1 MSSYLY
7 YQLVGGEEAWVVT
20 QADKA
25 KFHELRPT
33 FITVL
38 ALDKIVGEAPNRE
51 FLESIKYQG
60 PMYWDLDD
68 ASDVNNSIQD
78 AKSVLEKLGS
88 YGVADSSINI
98 FLSGKK
104 GLHILVPQA
113 VFMEKPGFV
122 RFLPHIYK
130 EIAFKMAEPTVDF
143 RVYTA
148 RKGRMLRTCY
158 NVRENK
164 KYKVAITAQELRE
177 LTPEGYDAFV
187 SEPTREFDMAEGE
200 FCARFALVYEEA
212 AQRYTSR
219 PKKTTKVVS
228 PVQLKAQEP
237 VALAIMRGETSSH
250 AGFNPIAMQVSLYAR
265 EAGWKVEQLI
275 DNCAGLIENHQSD
288 GNRYNT
294 PAKRKRALQETF
306 YYIDEN
312 PSYEYSIGGLKS
324 VGQGAAPE
332 VDEEG
337 NEVDSVHNMG
347 VFAEGYRY
355 VTSRDEIT
363 TPVTNFIFDNITKL
377 VDPVDERILS
387 YTAHLKGDSN
397 VQADAMVTL
406 IDGQLSGS
414 TSLHNAVSAFGGI
427 FTGTDG
433 QARGIQQLMLRAVDN
448 TNYII
453 DSEGLN
459 VINLPRSRNPALSK
473 PFLVWADA
481 DGVRMPAEQKE
492 AGVNFT
498 FQGYPEV
505 EGVIKADVTR
515 APALG
520 RWLGEDPANK
530 ERLTYMLNNMIAA
543 YDPEV
548 LGKTL
553 GWMVSCFW
561 RQLFH
566 AYDNKFP
573 LLHIYGPSGFGKTEL
588 ATTLMRLFFYEATP
602 TMITPSSTVFA
613 LQQLVAGS
621 GSIPI
626 VLDEYKPGVMDK
638 GQLEK
643 FRALF
648 RDVYNMKDAQRGGGN
663 AKKDAFNALS
673 RVRLSGPIAF
683 VAEAMETETAIVER
697 IVLVSAKKPDELVMR
712 RRAAHYEEYKQN
724 SDILSILGHYI
735 AARVLQTTSMAD
747 FKVEF
752 SGILRE
758 ARDNHMLRQDDYERV
773 ESGEMTLEE
782 LTRRRNNKDRP
793 IYNNSVALFGVRK
806 FRSMLERVYK
816 DEFDGMFGDSFNRME
831 EAIFNTNEGVVD
843 STIPEYVKVLNAMSG
858 MTRLEG
864 YSALEEGRDFN
875 VVDQGGQVRLAIDP
889 RAVFAKYRSYMRSQ
903 GSNALYPSEQAFAQA
918 MVDCPQ
924 YLGKGVRLDRV
935 ETSVILLDYEGLQRS
950 RVEPWR
956 AKTRQFRT

>member
-20 QADKA
+20 QADKT
-25 KFHELRPT
+25 KFKDIRPT

-38 ALDKIVGEAPNRE
+38 ALDKIVGDKPNRE
-51 FLESIKYQG
+51 FLESIKYVG

-68 ASDVNNSIQD
+68 ANDVNNSIQD
-78 AKSVLEKLGS
+78 AKSLLEKLNS
-88 YGVADSSINI
+88 YGIPDTSINV

-104 GLHILVPQA
+104 GLHILVPQS

-148 RKGRMLRTCY
+148 RRGRMLRTCF
-158 NVRENK
+158 NIRDNQ
-164 KYKVAITAQELRE
+164 KYKVAITADELRA
-177 LTPEGYDAFV
+177 LTPEGYDTFV
-187 SEPTREFDMAEGE
+187 STPTREYELAEGE

-212 AQRYTSR
+212 AQKYTSR
-219 PKKTTKVVS
+219 PRKAAKTVT
-228 PVQLKAQEP
+228 PAQLKAQEP
-237 VALAIMRGETSSH
+237 IALAIMNGETSDH
-250 AGFNPIAMQVSLYAR
+250 AGFNPIAMQLAMYAR
-265 EAGWKVEQLI
+265 EAGWNEGYFIEQ
-275 DNCAGLIENHQSD
+275 CAGIIANHESD
-288 GNRYNT
+288 GSRYNS
-294 PAKRKRALQETF
+294 PEKRERALKETF
-306 YYIDEN
+306 YYMEDN
-312 PSYEYSIGGLKS
+312 PGYEYSIGGLKS
-324 VGQGAAPE
+324 VARGAQPE

-347 VFAEGYRY
+347 VFADGYRY
-355 VTSRDEIT
+355 VTSKDENTIAI
-363 TPVTNFIFDNITKL
+363 TNFIFEKITKL

-387 YTAHLKGDSN
+387 YSVHLRGDAN
-397 VQADAMVTL
+397 VQTDASLTL
-406 IDGQLSGS
+406 LDGQLSGS

-481 DGVRMPAEQKE
+481 DGVRMPAEQKG
-492 AGVNFT
+492 AGINFT
-498 FQGYPEV
+498 FQGFPEA
-505 EGVIKADVTR
+505 EGVIKTDVTR
-515 APALG
+515 APGLG
-520 RWLGEDPANK
+520 VWLNDEGNLD
-530 ERLTYMLNNMIAA
+530 RLTYMLQNMISA

-613 LQQLVAGS
+613 LQTLVAGS
-621 GSIPI
+621 GSVPI
-626 VLDEYKPGVMDK
+626 VLDEYKPGVMEK

-663 AKKDAFNALS
+663 AKKEAFNALS

-735 AARVLQTTSMAD
+735 AARVLQSTTIAD
-747 FKVEF
+747 FKAEF
-752 SGILRE
+752 SGILKE
-758 ARDNHMLRQDDYERV
+758 ARNNHMLRQGDYELV
-773 ESGEMTLEE
+773 ESGAMTAEE
-782 LTRRRNNKDRP
+782 LQRRRNNKDRP
-793 IYNNSVALFGVRK
+793 VYNNSVALFGVRK
-806 FRSMLERVYK
+806 FRKTLERVYK
-816 DEFDGMFGDSFNRME
+816 EDFSELFGEAFDKME
-831 EAIFNTNEGVVD
+831 DAIFNTNEGVVD
-843 STIPEYVKVLNAMSG
+843 STIPEYVKVLNTMGA

-875 VVDQGGQVRLAIDP
+875 VVDHGGQVRLVMDP

-903 GSNALYPSEQAFAQA
+903 GTNALYPSEQAFAQA

-924 YLGKGVRLDRV
+924 YLGKGGRLERV
-935 ETSVILLDYEGLQRS
+935 DTSVILLDYEALQRS

-956 AKTRQFRT
+956 AKSKQFKT